1 MRIYL
6 IGFMGSGK
14 SFTGQKLAELM
25 QYPFFDLDDVIEEKA
40 GQSIKDIFSQHGE
53 AHFRATERDTLR
65 VLKPENAIISC
76 GGGTPCFFDNM
87 DWINNNG
94 ISVFLDTSV
103 SLLVKRLEQ
112 EMNKRPL
119 LEGKS
124 SAELANFIENKV
136 AERRPYYEQ
145 ASVIYYQKN
154 NEDNIAQELHSSL
167 LNIIGH

>member
-14 SFTGQKLAELM
+14 SYTGKNLADLM
-25 QYPFFDLDDVIEEKA
+25 HYPFYDLDTVIEEKA
-40 GQSIKDIFSQHGE
+40 GQTIKSIFAEHGE
-53 AHFRATERDTLR
+53 AYFRATERDTLQQ
-65 VLKPENAIISC
+65 LKPENAIISC

-87 DWINNNG
+87 DWINDNG

-103 SLLVKRLEQ
+103 PLLISRLEK
-112 EMNKRPL
+112 EKDKRPL
-119 LEGKS
+119 LKRKS
-124 SAELANFIENKV
+124 FEELAIFIEQKI
-136 AERRPYYEQ
+136 AERRPFYEQ

-154 NEDNIAQELHSSL
+154 NEDSIAHDLHSSL